1 MGKLCLCYPYAFSEA
16 VKLAKEGF
24 LHLFHPEC
32 EAVGA
37 QAQHEGEGSHRF
49 PGDLGADKKGIPAK
63 PLSTGSDGLP
73 VGGQDPCFQPV
84 KAKGDLADPFRP
96 REGEKALLA
105 VCPQGEIG
113 KTALRRQEVEENRGE
128 KVIPGGTSGM
138 ELIAAGAA
146 GMERITAG
154 AVGTAVIAAG
164 IAAIESIGTW
174 NARGVFAEAGR
185 QYCTPQGIQYL
196 LGSSLNVLGV
206 GGDGCDQIPLGI
218 KENVLS
224 AHAVHGEAVADPPE
238 LIAIALLFVQ
248 SLAGVKGGG
257 LEAYRLPQII
267 SERIRAVLDLIHDIP
282 GSGHQIP
289 RTGHEPGAAHLRA
302 EGIGN
307 DIGLLRKA
315 NGIQKLP
322 SQVI

>member
-1 MGKLCLCYPYAFSEA
+1 M
-16 VKLAKEGF
+16 
-24 LHLFHPEC
+24 
-32 EAVGA
+32 
-37 QAQHEGEGSHRF
+37 
-49 PGDLGADKKGIPAK
+49 
-63 PLSTGSDGLP
+63 
-73 VGGQDPCFQPV
+73 

-113 KTALRRQEVEENRGE
+113 KTALRRQEAEENRGE
-128 KVIPGGTSGM
+128 KVIPGGTDSMG
-138 ELIAAGAA
+138 LIAAGAA
-146 GMERITAG
+146 
-154 AVGTAVIAAG
+154 GTAVIAAG
-164 IAAIESIGTW
+164 IAVIESIGTW

-185 QYCTPQGIQYL
+185 QYCIPKGIQYL

-206 GGDGCDQIPLGI
+206 GGAGCDQIPLGI